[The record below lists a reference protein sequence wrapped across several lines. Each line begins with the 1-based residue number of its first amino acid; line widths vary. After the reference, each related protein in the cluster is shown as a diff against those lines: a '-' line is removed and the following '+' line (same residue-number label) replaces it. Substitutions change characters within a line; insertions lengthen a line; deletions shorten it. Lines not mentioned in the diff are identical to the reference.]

1 MEASKAYKEE
11 RTSGGDIAAMKSE
24 IHKMEM
30 RLSYL
35 RKAQEKLVQD
45 MEFCI
50 SRRDTIIDEAMAKEK
65 VNPKNQ
71 HNQRIVFR
79 KRLDD
84 QRAKIKHIS
93 KVYIQFAFL
102 IPKYI

>member
-1 MEASKAYKEE
+1 M
-11 RTSGGDIAAMKSE
+11 MKNE

-45 MEFCI
+45 MEYCI
-50 SRRDTIIDEAMAKEK
+50 SRRDNIIDEAMAREK
-65 VNPKNQ
+65 KNPKSQ
-71 HNQRIVFR
+71 HNQRIVLR

-84 QRAKIKHIS
+84 QKMKIKHMH
-93 KVYIQFAFL
+93 KVTLNLSDEMVL
-102 IPKYI
+102 IN